1 MADESQE
8 TRGLKEVLA
17 GEILAKI
24 EKGETADYNHII
36 ITGDLDIKT
45 INLKKSNSRP
55 IITSQIIINNSQIR
69 GKLNFKGAI
78 IEK

>member
-24 EKGETADYNHII
+24 EKGETVDYNHVI

-45 INLKKSNSRP
+45 LNLKKSNSRP
-55 IITSQIIINNSQIR
+55 IITS
-69 GKLNFKGAI
+69 
-78 IEK
+78 